1 MPLDLSALS
10 RQIRAMS
17 GSLATEASDKQDRQA
32 LALGRYL
39 EESDAYADWAR
50 AADLSRETTAWLLAR
65 PVEPLNAAYDLP
77 PRPADYA
84 LVATDGSQIDVER
97 HGMAACYVIN
107 VGRVF
112 LRYGARPA
120 AKLSTRPTLYYRDED
135 LYLSDGVRRI
145 PIEGNYLSAKRDVEE
160 GIALADLA
168 DEFLAAKGANLREYM
183 QETFDT
189 IRVDSHEFADQIPAI
204 ALQDG
209 TLVRWTLAG
218 AERMVQEQFLRPYL
232 AYLDRMRARGTPV
245 ASYISRPRAPEVAG
259 TIRLML
265 CPDVRL
271 SEGRGA
277 KCNECSDAAAGR
289 APSCYVCQGLTD
301 ADILADML
309 AEGQRGPLFVSM
321 SRVNVES
328 YGPHLIHFF
337 YMRVGREVAR
347 VEIPRWVAED
357 RPAVDLVHTLIY
369 DQCARGQ
376 GYPVALARAHEQAIV
391 RAADRRAFLSIVEGS
406 LLRAELPA
414 SDSKKR
420 ESKERQAL

>member
-1 MPLDLSALS
+1 MGLDLSALS
-10 RQIRAMS
+10 RQVRVMS
-17 GSLATEASDKQDRQA
+17 GSLATEASDTQQRTA

-39 EESDAYADWAR
+39 EESAEYALWAQ
-50 AADLSRETTAWLLAR
+50 AADLSRETAAWLLAR
-65 PVEPLNAAYDLP
+65 PVEPLNHTCDLP
-77 PRPADYA
+77 PRPDEYM

-107 VGRVF
+107 IGRVF

-120 AKLSTRPTLYYRDED
+120 AKLSSRPALYYRDED

-145 PIEGNYLSAKRDVEE
+145 PIEGNYLSARRDVEE
-160 GIALADLA
+160 GIALAELA
-168 DEFLAAKGANLREYM
+168 EEFLLMRGN
-183 QETFDT
+183 T
-189 IRVDSHEFADQIPAI
+189 PAL

-218 AERMVQEQFLRPYL
+218 AEKFVQDRFLKPYL
-232 AYLDRMRARGTPV
+232 AYLDAMRGLGIPV

-259 TIRLML
+259 AIRLMF
-265 CPDVRL
+265 CPDVNVAG
-271 SEGRGA
+271 SRGA
-277 KCNECSDAAAGR
+277 KCSDCSDVAAGR
-289 APSCYVCQGLTD
+289 VPSCSVCQGLTD

-321 SRVNVES
+321 SRINVEA

-337 YMRVGREVAR
+337 YMRAGREVAR

-357 RPAVDLVHTLIY
+357 PGMVDLAHTLIY
-369 DQCARGQ
+369 DQCMKGQ

-391 RAADRRAFLSIVEGS
+391 RAADRRAFLGIVEGS
-406 LLRAELPA
+406 L
-414 SDSKKR
+414 
-420 ESKERQAL
+420 

>member
-1 MPLDLSALS
+1 MGLDLSALS
-10 RQIRAMS
+10 RQVRAMS
-17 GSLATEASDKQDRQA
+17 GSLATEASDKQQRQT

-39 EESDAYADWAR
+39 EESGAYESWAR
-50 AADLSRETTAWLLAR
+50 AADLSRETSAWLLAR
-65 PVEPLNAAYDLP
+65 PVESLNAIHDLP
-77 PRPADYA
+77 PRPPDYA

-107 VGRVF
+107 IGRVF
-112 LRYGARPA
+112 LRYGAHPSARLSSRPA
-120 AKLSTRPTLYYRDED
+120 LYYRDED

-145 PIEGNYLSAKRDVEE
+145 AVEGNYLSARRDVEE
-160 GIALADLA
+160 GVALAELA
-168 DEFLAAKGANLREYM
+168 AEFLIDDLPCA
-183 QETFDT
+183 
-189 IRVDSHEFADQIPAI
+189 

-218 AERMVQEQFLRPYL
+218 AEKFVQERFLRPYL
-232 AYLDRMRARGTPV
+232 AYLDAMRERSIPV

-265 CPDVRL
+265 CPDVKL
-271 SEGRGA
+271 EEGRGA
-277 KCNECSDAAAGR
+277 KCGECSDAAAGR
-289 APSCYVCQGLTD
+289 MPSCYVCQGLTD
-301 ADILADML
+301 AEILADLL
-309 AEGQRGPLFVSM
+309 AEGQRGPLFASM

-347 VEIPRWVAED
+347 VEVPRWVAED
-357 RPAVDLVHTLIY
+357 AGAVDLIHTLIY
-369 DQCARGQ
+369 DQCMKGQ

-414 SDSKKR
+414 SDSRKR

>member
-1 MPLDLSALS
+1 MALDLSALS
-10 RQIRAMS
+10 RQVRAMS
-17 GSLATEASDKQDRQA
+17 GSLATEANDKQDRQT

-39 EESDAYADWAR
+39 EESDEYASWAQ
-50 AADLSRETTAWLLAR
+50 AADLSRETAAWLLAR
-65 PVEPLNAAYDLP
+65 PVEPLNATYDLP
-77 PRPADYA
+77 PRPAEYA

-107 VGRVF
+107 IGRVF
-112 LRYGARPA
+112 LRYGASPA
-120 AKLSTRPTLYYRDED
+120 AKLSSRPQLYYRDED

-145 PIEGNYLSAKRDVEE
+145 PIEGNYLSAKRDIEE
-160 GIALADLA
+160 GLALAELA
-168 DEFLAAKGANLREYM
+168 DEFLLLRGH
-183 QETFDT
+183 T
-189 IRVDSHEFADQIPAI
+189 PAL

-218 AERMVQEQFLRPYL
+218 AEKFVQDLFLKPYL
-232 AYLDRMRARGTPV
+232 AYLDAMRDRGIPV

-265 CPDVRL
+265 CPDVDVAK
-271 SEGRGA
+271 GVGA
-277 KCNECSDAAAGR
+277 KCSDCSDAAAGR
-289 APSCYVCQGLTD
+289 APSCSVCQGLTD

-309 AEGQRGPLFVSM
+309 ADGQRGPLFASM
-321 SRVNVES
+321 SRINVET

-347 VEIPRWVAED
+347 VEVPRWVAED
-357 RPAVDLVHTLIY
+357 RAKVDLIHTLIY
-369 DQCARGQ
+369 DQCVKGQ

-391 RAADRRAFLSIVEGS
+391 RAADRRAFLGIVEGS

-414 SDSKKR
+414 SDSRKR

>member
-1 MPLDLSALS
+1 MGLDLSALS
-10 RQIRAMS
+10 RQVRTMS
-17 GSLATEASDKQDRQA
+17 GSLATEAGDKQERQS

-39 EESDAYADWAR
+39 EESADYALWAQ
-50 AADLSRETTAWLLAR
+50 AADLSRETAVWLLAR
-65 PVEPLNAAYDLP
+65 PVEPLNVTYELP
-77 PRPADYA
+77 PRPSEYA

-107 VGRVF
+107 IGRVF

-120 AKLSTRPTLYYRDED
+120 AKLSSQPLLYYRDED
-135 LYLSDGVRRI
+135 LYLSDGVRRVA
-145 PIEGNYLSAKRDVEE
+145 IEGNYLSARRDVEE
-160 GIALADLA
+160 GVALAALA
-168 DEFLAAKGANLREYM
+168 DEFLKGDAPC
-183 QETFDT
+183 
-189 IRVDSHEFADQIPAI
+189 A

-218 AERMVQEQFLRPYL
+218 AEKFVQERFLTPYL
-232 AYLDRMRARGTPV
+232 AYLEAMRERGIPV

-265 CPDVRL
+265 CPDVNVA
-271 SEGRGA
+271 EGRGA
-277 KCNECSDAAAGR
+277 KCSACSDAAAGR
-289 APSCYVCQGLTD
+289 TPSCHVCQGLTD

-309 AEGQRGPLFVSM
+309 AEGQRGPLFISM
-321 SRVNVES
+321 SRINVES

-357 RPAVDLVHTLIY
+357 TRMVDLVHTLIY
-369 DQCARGQ
+369 DQCMKGQ

-391 RAADRRAFLSIVEGS
+391 RAADRRAFLGIVEGS

-414 SDSKKR
+414 SDSRKR